1 MRHKKHAGGK
11 SKSEKFSYFKTKD
24 FHDSVRI
31 LIAGIVAGVSML
43 VLYQNIQENKKTED
57 DEDSVITELNQQ
69 DQNLKSPSEKNEH
82 PSELP
87 HLFSLPVL
95 PNSSIDE
102 TRNMDQTTQPLARS
116 PLDQPPEDT
125 VGGMDVRIRQ
135 KPAVVEQRPENAK
148 IFRPRA
154 RRPEILRPNNNP
166 ARPRS
171 RKSNHYGWSPQ
182 AQWLPTRKGS
192 QP

>member
-148 IFRPRA
+148 DFSATSQEA
-154 RRPEILRPNNNP
+154 RDPAPKQQPSPTPLKEVEPLRLEP
-166 ARPRS
+166 ASAVAP
-171 RKSNHYGWSPQ
+171 Y
-182 AQWLPTRKGS
+182 
-192 QP
+192 

>member
-69 DQNLKSPSEKNEH
+69 DQNFRTYAIPMETDGLR
-82 PSELP
+82 
-87 HLFSLPVL
+87 
-95 PNSSIDE
+95 NSC
-102 TRNMDQTTQPLARS
+102 
-116 PLDQPPEDT
+116 
-125 VGGMDVRIRQ
+125 
-135 KPAVVEQRPENAK
+135 
-148 IFRPRA
+148 
-154 RRPEILRPNNNP
+154 
-166 ARPRS
+166 
-171 RKSNHYGWSPQ
+171 RK
-182 AQWLPTRKGS
+182 
-192 QP
+192 